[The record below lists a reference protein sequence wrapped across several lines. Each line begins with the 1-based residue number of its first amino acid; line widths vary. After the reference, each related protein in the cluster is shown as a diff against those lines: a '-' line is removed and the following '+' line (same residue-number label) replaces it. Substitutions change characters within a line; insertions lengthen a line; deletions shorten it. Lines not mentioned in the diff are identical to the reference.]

1 MSDFTFFGSL
11 NYIVVLYFSF
21 FILSI
26 LMGCYVYFKNALNTT
41 TVVFLLL
48 CFAFTTL
55 LLSETLFSWTI
66 FKSDAFLVSRWK
78 SIGFVLFWPLTLTLF
93 LSIKFNK
100 IPVPWKIL
108 LSILFGYSALLI
120 ASYFM
125 GISHP
130 GDLIREGLI
139 WIDVPYWSPIGIGF
153 IIMMPLCAVLIFYT
167 LFTIR
172 YRAFKAKNKIVM
184 KQIDIMAWSGLPFA
198 LFGNALNLVA
208 PNLNIKVPSIGHLF
222 IGIWI
227 LFVGYAITKYKF
239 LVPTLE
245 YASKQIFTI
254 AGEIILITDLK
265 LEITEF
271 NVAFEEQL
279 GYSGTSGLFLY
290 DIVLDGGKLKTDA
303 ECGGIIESR
312 VVEAQR
318 RLGGTMHA
326 KLKCAVLYND
336 EIKIGMVFVLS
347 DITELI
353 NLNTE
358 LENKIANRTR
368 MLAEAKEE
376 AEHRLHITQI
386 YTRRSIVDMIKEGVD
401 PTMITPTEKNVT
413 ILFSDIRN
421 FTALSENMTALTI
434 VSLLNQYFEKMNQT
448 VIDHGGEI
456 DKLIGDC
463 IMALFDD
470 PEDAID
476 CAMAMRGCL
485 VELNDENKLP
495 KRLNSGIGINYG
507 EVTVGNIG
515 SGSKMDLTVIGDIV
529 NSASRLESLTKVYH
543 LPIIISEVVAK
554 KLEGTHDL
562 RFIDHVLVKGKRAPM
577 RIYEIYDH
585 EKEEIKKLK
594 GKHQNRMTDAFAV
607 YSGGDFLGAAE
618 IYREILQDLPPHS
631 YTKNMSA
638 DPVVDFYLKRCLSM
652 KEKQDHGLL
661 NEWNGIYEFMEK

>member
-1 MSDFTFFGSL
+1 MP
-11 NYIVVLYFSF
+11 
-21 FILSI
+21 
-26 LMGCYVYFKNALNTT
+26 
-41 TVVFLLL
+41 
-48 CFAFTTL
+48 
-55 LLSETLFSWTI
+55 
-66 FKSDAFLVSRWK
+66 WK
-78 SIGFVLFWPLTLTLF
+78 IF
-93 LSIKFNK
+93 LSIMY
-100 IPVPWKIL
+100 VT
-108 LSILFGYSALLI
+108 SAVLI
-120 ASYFM
+120 ASNFL

-130 GDLIREGLI
+130 ADLIREGDI
-139 WIDVPYWSPIGIGF
+139 WIDVPYWSPVAKAYLV
-153 IIMMPLCAVLIFYT
+153 MMPLCALLIFHT
-167 LFTIR
+167 MFTIR
-172 YRAFKAKNKIVM
+172 YRAFKSKNRIVM
-184 KQIDIMAWSGLPFA
+184 KQIDIMALSGIPFA
-198 LFGNALNLVA
+198 IVGNMLNIVA

-239 LVPTLE
+239 MVPTLE

-254 AGEIILITDLK
+254 AGEVILITDLK
-265 LEITEF
+265 LEITEH
-271 NVAFEEQL
+271 NSAFEEQL
-279 GYSGTSGLFLY
+279 GYSNTSGLFLY
-290 DIVLDGGKLKTDA
+290 DIILDNGKLKADA
-303 ECGGIIESR
+303 ECCDLIESR
-312 VVEAQR
+312 VVEVQR
-318 RLGGTMHA
+318 REGGTMHA
-326 KLKCAVLYND
+326 KLKCAILYN
-336 EIKIGMVFVLS
+336 EKIKIGMVFILS

-358 LENKIANRTR
+358 LENKIANRTK

-386 YTRRSIVDMIKEGVD
+386 YTRRSIVDMIKEGID
-401 PTMITPTEKNVT
+401 PTMITPIDKNVT

-421 FTALSENMTALTI
+421 FTALSENMTALTT
-434 VSLLNQYFEKMNQT
+434 VRLLNQYFEKMNQT

-476 CAMAMRGCL
+476 CAMAMRSCL
-485 VELNDENKLP
+485 IELNDENQLP

-529 NSASRLESLTKVYH
+529 NSASRLEALTKVYQ

-554 KLEGTHDL
+554 KLKGQHDL

-585 EKEEIKKLK
+585 EKDEIKQLK
-594 GKHQNRMTDAFAV
+594 EKHKDRMADAFAI
-607 YSGGDFLGAAE
+607 YTQGDFARAAE
-618 IYREILQDLPPHS
+618 IYREILDDLPAHS
-631 YTKNMSA
+631 YNTNISA
-638 DPVVDFYLKRCLSM
+638 DPVVDFYLKRSLSM

-661 NEWNGIYEFMEK
+661 KEWNGIYEFMEK